1 MYRFQVCPINDL
13 VVAEVADSNVAYEIK
28 IVAEDGDSDSDG
40 DRHGRTAHV
49 VAVDIINFMDALKI
63 DKAIIAGFDW
73 ARAPLTSW
81 RCFGRNAARESF
93 RSAAI

>member
-1 MYRFQVCPINDL
+1 
-13 VVAEVADSNVAYEIK
+13 
-28 IVAEDGDSDSDG
+28 
-40 DRHGRTAHV
+40 V